1 MSYCAKQRGFTLI
14 ELIVV
19 IIIIGILSAIFIPSY
34 WEVSRQ
40 ARIATL
46 DGVSAAMRSAVA
58 ITRVKA
64 LSQGLEIAPSNPGNG
79 QQNYI
84 VDVEGLSVEVDWRN
98 LCPESIPEWGD
109 ALSDST
115 LSMLDYIQLTANPTG
130 LDGDLKTEVDNQFTR
145 VGYQFPSASK
155 LGCFVEY
162 DSFGDPMCTVRMVI
176 DDC

>member
-1 MSYCAKQRGFTLI
+1 
-14 ELIVV
+14 
-19 IIIIGILSAIFIPSY
+19 
-34 WEVSRQ
+34 
-40 ARIATL
+40 
-46 DGVSAAMRSAVA
+46 MRSAVA

-145 VGYQFPSASK
+145 VGYQFPSAGK